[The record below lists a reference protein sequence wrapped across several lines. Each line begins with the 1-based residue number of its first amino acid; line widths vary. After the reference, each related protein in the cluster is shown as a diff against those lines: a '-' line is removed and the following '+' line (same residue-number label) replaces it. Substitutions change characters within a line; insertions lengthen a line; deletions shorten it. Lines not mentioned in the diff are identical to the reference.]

1 MADVAAMDPQSAVDE
16 LLATAVEDM
25 KSGGVVLLTT
35 SKAFSAA
42 VVVAPAE
49 EADAE
54 PFGAGPTGNG
64 GATGVLGGL
73 TGREGERGLTGRAP
87 VGGLIGGETGG
98 LTGGETGRP
107 LGAATSAGLSR
118 GTSEG
123 TVNAAKVETGDQVE
137 DTDEELCEA
146 EQFGAVMFPP
156 E

>member
-1 MADVAAMDPQSAVDE
+1 MDPQSAVDE

-87 VGGLIGGETGG
+87 VGGETGGLIGGETGG

-137 DTDEELCEA
+137 DTAEELCEA
-146 EQFGAVMFPP
+146 EQFGAVMLPP